1 MAWEAAEIIPL
12 LRWQRHDF
20 LNHLQVISGYI
31 QLQKSDRALVYLRQ
45 VIDQMEQV
53 GRVMRLLQPELALIA
68 LTKIEMAAARGINL
82 EIKIETRMENPVL
95 ELGEAADLWARA
107 WDLALALCSGDT
119 LGFTLTEAG
128 DGYRLHF
135 HIPVPAALPPPEAA
149 ATLAGSQQSPFTWH
163 PETGDLS
170 ILLRKNSI

>member
-1 MAWEAAEIIPL
+1 MAWQAAEIIPL

-31 QLQKSDRALVYLRQ
+31 QLQKSDRALAYLRQ
-45 VIDQMEQV
+45 AIDQMEQL
-53 GRVMRLLQPELALIA
+53 GQIMRLLQPELALIT
-68 LTKIEMAAARGINL
+68 LTRIEGATARGITP
-82 EIKIETRMENPVL
+82 EVKIETRLENQAL
-95 ELGEAADLWARA
+95 EPGDLAELWATA

-119 LGFTLTEAG
+119 LSFTLTEAR
-128 DGYRLHF
+128 DGYRLQF
-135 HIPVPAALPPPEAA
+135 HIPVPVTPPPPEAA
-149 ATLAGSQQSPFTWH
+149 ATLAGRQQVPFNWQ

>member
-1 MAWEAAEIIPL
+1 MAWEAAELIPL

-45 VIDQMEQV
+45 AIDQMEQV
-53 GRVMRLLQPELALIA
+53 GRIMRLLQPDLALIA
-68 LTKIEMAAARGINL
+68 LTKIKGAAAKGINL
-82 EIKIETRMENPVL
+82 EMKIETRMENLAL
-95 ELGEAADLWARA
+95 EPGKAADLWETA
-107 WDLALALCSGDT
+107 WDLALALCNRDT
-119 LGFTLTEAG
+119 LRFTLTDEE

-135 HIPVPAALPPPEAA
+135 HIPVPVAPPPPEAM
-149 ATLAGSQQSPFTWH
+149 ATLAGSQQLPFTWH

-170 ILLRKNSI
+170 ILLRKNPT